1 MGLDD
6 TGPLRHR
13 PTLAAAVGL
22 AVLGVVGLVANDS
35 SVAVPLT
42 MLIVIAP
49 AVMLQVLAPGHR
61 DRDRSVPAV
70 EAGAR

>member
-1 MGLDD
+1 
-6 TGPLRHR
+6 
-13 PTLAAAVGL
+13 
-22 AVLGVVGLVANDS
+22 VVGLVANDS
-35 SVAVPLT
+35 SVAVPMT

-61 DRDRSVPAV
+61 DRSEPAV